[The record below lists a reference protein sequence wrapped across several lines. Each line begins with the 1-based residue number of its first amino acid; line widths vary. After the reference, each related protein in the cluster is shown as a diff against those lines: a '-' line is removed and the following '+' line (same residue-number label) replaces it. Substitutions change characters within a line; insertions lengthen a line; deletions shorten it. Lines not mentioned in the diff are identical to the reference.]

1 MITLLYFAWVRSDIG
16 VAQEALETKAETVGE
31 LLAELQARS
40 DQHAHALAEPARLR
54 FAVNQTFVELGSP
67 VRDGDEVAIFPPM
80 TGG

>member
-16 VAQEALETKAETVGE
+16 VAQETLETKAETVGE
-31 LLAELQARS
+31 LLAELQTRS
-40 DQHAHALAEPARLR
+40 DQHARALAEPARLR
-54 FAVNQTFVELGSP
+54 FAVNQTFVALGSP